1 MSYIL
6 AITPIVVIL
15 ILMVVFRW
23 GGQKAGPTAWLVGIV
38 IALLAFGL
46 NWQVFWVSQVR
57 GILLSLYLL
66 VMLWPALLL
75 YNLVNQVGGIRAMA
89 EGLQMVI
96 ADRGLLLITLAW
108 CFSGILEGLA
118 GFGIPVAIISPMLV
132 SLGVPALTAVAASA
146 VGHAWAVTFGG
157 MGVVY
162 TTLLSV
168 SHIDAQYL
176 NQPTAIM
183 LAFACLATGIAAA
196 GILGQSRS
204 WFKVIFLGIVVSTA
218 QYGLIQAGLSPLA
231 ALGAGLTGVVVAI
244 LMGYQKGKISER
256 GVNKQAL
263 RNALISYGALTV
275 VLTILALP
283 GPIRSSLSVFS
294 WQFQIPAMETATG
307 FSTPARL
314 GPAFSLFLHPG
325 SAILVVALGT
335 YAFLRI
341 FRQCESSALKTAAKS
356 TWDAA
361 APATVGVFFTVGV
374 ATLMEACGMTQLL
387 AEGVA
392 FLLQSL
398 YPLAS
403 PLIGVLGAFATGS
416 NNNSNVLFASLQRTV
431 AELLGLAPAWLV
443 AAQTSGGALGS
454 MIAPPKIIVGCSTVG
469 LQGKEGDV
477 MRITLPRVL
486 IIALLLGLA
495 AFLITLFV

>member
-23 GGQKAGPTAWLVGIV
+23 GGQKAGPTAWLVGV
-38 IALLAFGL
+38 TIALLAFGL
-46 NWQVFWVSQVR
+46 NWQVFWISQVR

-75 YNLVNQVGGIRAMA
+75 YNLINQVGGIRAMA

-96 ADRGLLLITLAW
+96 SDRGLLLITLAW

-168 SHIDAQYL
+168 SHIDPQFL
-176 NQPTAIM
+176 NQPAAIM
-183 LAFACLATGIAAA
+183 LGVACLATGIAAA
-196 GILGQSRS
+196 GVLGQGRS
-204 WFKVIFLGIVVSTA
+204 WPKVLVIGIVVSAA

-231 ALGAGLTGVVVAI
+231 SLGAGLTGVLFAI
-244 LMGYQKGKISER
+244 LMGYRRGKTTGN

-263 RNALISYGALTV
+263 RNALIAYGFLTLMLTV
-275 VLTILALP
+275 LALP
-283 GPIRSSLSVFS
+283 GPIRSSLSGFV
-294 WQFQIPAMETATG
+294 WQFQIPAIQTNTG
-307 FSTPARL
+307 FSTPSGL
-314 GPAFSLFLHPG
+314 GPAFALFLHPG
-325 SAILVVALGT
+325 STILVVALLT
-335 YAFLRI
+335 NAFLRI
-341 FRQCESSALKTAAKS
+341 FHQCESGALLSAAKS

-361 APATVGVFFTVGV
+361 APATIGVFFTVGL

-392 FLLQSL
+392 VILQSF
-398 YPLAS
+398 YPIAS

-486 IIALLLGLA
+486 IIALLLGLV
-495 AFLITLFV
+495 AFVITLFV